1 MSAHIHYE
9 SDNAFCLEPIMEFL
23 VSDKCILEANDY
35 IFKHKCSKKKKTNN
49 IYQPDCILNVIQ
61 QLLYFLSGF

>member
-1 MSAHIHYE
+1 MSTHIHYE
-9 SDNAFCLEPIMEFL
+9 SDNAFCLESIMEFL

-35 IFKHKCSKKKKTNN
+35 FFKHDKCSKKTPNN

-61 QLLYFLSGF
+61 QLLYFLSRF